1 LFVQPDAGPRAGNSL
16 DVDALRTSQSFE
28 EWQNIAKHYSRI
40 SSDHMHA
47 SQPAAATRDSVH
59 SELFSGAHS
68 WLLGRASD
76 SHLPTSHPQQSS
88 AQPPA
93 AAQPRIL
100 PQKIPV
106 LKSKVGRPP
115 KKRPKLGQPN
125 AHFTES
131 FMTQPVSR
139 VDLKVS
145 NPPLAPRSPA
155 LPTAAAASKPTVPES
170 LMTSAAV
177 APLPSGLADYIQ
189 LAQLQQP
196 GIARAAAP
204 EYSNSTAGVDASLLQ
219 RLHQSL
225 QGSSQLSQLLMPR
238 LDGRVLGQS
247 ALPPLGSVQQ
257 NADML
262 RSQQVLMALA
272 QAPNASYLEQL
283 RQQEQVHHQH
293 MLQQQHTAAQMPVLL
308 ADILSYFP
316 QLRDIVG
323 HGNEAS
329 R

>member
-1 LFVQPDAGPRAGNSL
+1 
-16 DVDALRTSQSFE
+16 
-28 EWQNIAKHYSRI
+28 
-40 SSDHMHA
+40 
-47 SQPAAATRDSVH
+47 
-59 SELFSGAHS
+59 
-68 WLLGRASD
+68 
-76 SHLPTSHPQQSS
+76 
-88 AQPPA
+88 
-93 AAQPRIL
+93 
-100 PQKIPV
+100 
-106 LKSKVGRPP
+106 
-115 KKRPKLGQPN
+115 
-125 AHFTES
+125 
-131 FMTQPVSR
+131 MTQPVSR

-155 LPTAAAASKPTVPES
+155 LPTAAAVSKPTVPES
-170 LMTSAAV
+170 LMTSAAA

-189 LAQLQQP
+189 LAQLQFMEAQQRLSNAIALAQLQQP

-225 QGSSQLSQLLMPR
+225 PGSSQLSQLLMPR
-238 LDGRVLGQS
+238 LDGRALGQS

-257 NADML
+257 NADMI

-283 RQQEQVHHQH
+283 RQQEQVHHQN

-308 ADILSYFP
+308 ADMLSYFP

-323 HGNEAS
+323 HGNEAP